1 MSTITLHN
9 ESENQLKLIEA
20 LLQELNISFQIEKN
34 GDTELKEWQKEKI
47 LKGISDIS
55 EGKSSI
61 SNSVREKAREC
72 FK

>member
-1 MSTITLHN
+1 MITITIHIDN
-9 ESENQLKLIEA
+9 ENQIN
-20 LLQELNISFQIEKN
+20 LLQSLFKELNISFVIDKD
-34 GDTELKEWQKEKI
+34 GDNELKEWQKEKI

-55 EGKSSI
+55 EGKFST